1 MDEARRRQYLKAMGI
16 QVWVPRREAEAGL
29 DLCPAESTVMV
40 STVEEIP
47 APAPAPVSS
56 RPVEADS
63 GPVAESVPKPPPA
76 AEVPPVAVDASAVGR
91 ETPPEPEMPPWLD
104 EAPWPEDAYEPVMPS
119 GEGYDDPELPEP
131 DDGVA
136 SLDWDGLAA
145 RVAQCTHCSELSQ
158 ARTQTVFGVGDR
170 QADWLFIGEA
180 PGAEEDRQGEPFVG
194 RAGKLLDSM
203 LGALGKKRGEGVYI
217 ANILKCR
224 PPRNR
229 DPSPEEARACRAYLD
244 RQIQLIRPK
253 ILVALGRVAAQNLL
267 DTSDAL
273 GSLRGRVLEYRGIP
287 VVVTYHPAYLLR
299 RPLEKRKAWEDL
311 SRAVD
316 QTQASRK
323 GS

>member
-16 QVWVPRREAEAGL
+16 QVWVPRREPEAGL
-29 DLCPAESTVMV
+29 DLSP
-40 STVEEIP
+40 P
-47 APAPAPVSS
+47 
-56 RPVEADS
+56 
-63 GPVAESVPKPPPA
+63 ESVAVAPG
-76 AEVPPVAVDASAVGR
+76 AEEVAGAMTATAVDAGAVPDPTPVPEQAPAVEAPPVVVDASVGR
-91 ETPPEPEMPPWLD
+91 EPPPEPEMPPWLD
-104 EAPWPEDAYEPVMPS
+104 EAPWPDDGYEPVMSS
-119 GEGYDDPELPEP
+119 GEGYDDPDLPEP
-131 DDGVA
+131 DDGVS

-145 RVAQCTHCSELSQ
+145 RVAQCTHCGELSQ

-203 LGALGKKRGEGVYI
+203 LSALGRKRGEGIYI

-229 DPSPEEARACRAYLD
+229 DPSPEEAHACRPYLD
-244 RQIQLIRPK
+244 RQIQLIRPR

-267 DTSDAL
+267 ETSDAL
-273 GSLRGRVLEYRGIP
+273 GTLRGRVRTYRGIP

-311 SRAVD
+311 CRAMD
-316 QTQASRK
+316 QIQAGQK

>member
-1 MDEARRRQYLKAMGI
+1 M
-16 QVWVPRREAEAGL
+16 
-29 DLCPAESTVMV
+29 
-40 STVEEIP
+40 
-47 APAPAPVSS
+47 
-56 RPVEADS
+56 
-63 GPVAESVPKPPPA
+63 
-76 AEVPPVAVDASAVGR
+76 DASVGR
-91 ETPPEPEMPPWLD
+91 ESPPEPEMPPWLH
-104 EAPWPEDAYEPVMPS
+104 EAPWPDDTYEPVMPS
-119 GEGYDDPELPEP
+119 GEGYDDPDLPEP
-131 DDGVA
+131 DDGV
-136 SLDWDGLAA
+136 STLDWDGLAA

-170 QADWLFIGEA
+170 HADWLFIGEA

-203 LGALGKKRGEGVYI
+203 LAALGKKRGEGVYI

-244 RQIQLIRPK
+244 RQVQLVRPK

-267 DTSDAL
+267 DTGDAL
-273 GSLRGRVLEYRGIP
+273 GTLRGRVQTYRGIP

-311 SRAVD
+311 CRAMD
-316 QTQASRK
+316 QIQAGQE